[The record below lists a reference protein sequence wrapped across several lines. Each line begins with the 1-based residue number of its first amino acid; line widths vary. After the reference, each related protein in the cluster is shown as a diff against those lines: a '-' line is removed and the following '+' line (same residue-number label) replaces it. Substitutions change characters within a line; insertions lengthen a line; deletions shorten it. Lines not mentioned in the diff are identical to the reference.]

1 MKKCNKCKVR
11 EKNGKKSKELR
22 VIKIA
27 HAQGHQRKKETRKQ
41 EGKTEIKILKVLIDA

>member
-1 MKKCNKCKVR
+1 M
-11 EKNGKKSKELR
+11 ELR